1 MSSFV
6 QIANAVAVHVG
17 TEARIT
23 DPGDNRTLA
32 RTVREVWDLNRR
44 AALRDGKFDFAMR
57 TVDLA
62 ALAGTVPGDWQ
73 SMFQEPAESL
83 RLVEVLTEGARD
95 TYRHEGRVILC
106 NVAGPLSVRV
116 VVDVTEPA
124 LWDESFAE
132 AFAARIAWRIGKR
145 IAGSAY
151 SEQAGEAL
159 YRSLIST
166 AKKIDAQQE
175 PPIEQEESDW
185 ITARFT

>member
-6 QIANAVAVHVG
+6 QIANAVAVLTG

-44 AALRDGKFDFAMR
+44 AALRDGQFNFAMR
-57 TVDLA
+57 SLDLA
-62 ALAGTVPGDWQ
+62 ALAGTPPTGWQ
-73 SMFQEPAESL
+73 SMFQMPAESL
-83 RLVEVLTEGARD
+83 RLVEVLTEAARED
-95 TYRHEGRVILC
+95 YLLEGRSILA
-106 NVAGPLSVRV
+106 NTAGPLAVRV
-116 VVDVTEPA
+116 VIDVTEPA

-132 AFAARIAWRIGKR
+132 LFAARIAWRIGKR

-159 YRSLIST
+159 YRSLLST
-166 AKKIDAQQE
+166 AKRIDAREE

-185 ITARFT
+185 ISARFA